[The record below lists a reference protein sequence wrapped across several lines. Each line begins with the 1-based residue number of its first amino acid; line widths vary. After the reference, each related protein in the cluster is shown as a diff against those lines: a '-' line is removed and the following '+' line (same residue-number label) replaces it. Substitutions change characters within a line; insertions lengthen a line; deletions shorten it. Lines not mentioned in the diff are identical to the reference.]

1 MDKLSA
7 VALHGFV
14 YSNNFGD
21 MLLANIAQVILHRHA
36 PETEVTLPFATDVFL
51 RDAGI
56 AAATG
61 WRSFMRSDALLYHGG
76 GYFAFGSTFHWRTR
90 PRLFHRFYTP
100 ALAAAA
106 AGKPYGIFGVG
117 VGPLHSPVQRYAV
130 RKVFE
135 AAGSVTVR
143 DEESYDWLC
152 RIGVRHDRVLP
163 AADLALTLT
172 HHDVPAEAAAA
183 ADQILLRVPAERH
196 IGLHLS
202 APSDVNAAYDGIM
215 RGVIKFVTSHPEIG
229 FVIFCDHVAGQ
240 NGTQTPQYRAA
251 QELAARI
258 GARAILVGQPDMWTL
273 VALLAKLDGL
283 VTNKL
288 HTGIVSSA
296 FGRRVVSIAKND
308 KNFRFFR
315 QLGAPERCVSVA
327 QSQDIDIP
335 DLLEQGFQSLHV
347 PTSLPGTLRDLAA
360 RNEMQIRAFLNSLT
374 AKTPYALGNVSK
386 RTE

>member
-21 MLLANIAQVILHRHA
+21 MLLANIAHAILRRHA
-36 PETEVTLPFATDVFL
+36 PETKLSLPFATEVFL
-51 RDAGI
+51 RDSGI
-56 AAATG
+56 TSQTG
-61 WRSFMRSDALLYHGG
+61 WGLFLRSDALLYHGG
-76 GYFAFGSTFHWRTR
+76 GYFAFGSAFHWRTR

-100 ALAAAA
+100 ALVAAAT
-106 AGKPYGIFGVG
+106 GKPYGIFGVG
-117 VGPLHSPVQRYAV
+117 VGPIHSPVQRYAV
-130 RKVFE
+130 RQVFD

-143 DEESYDWLC
+143 DEESYDWLR
-152 RIGVRHDRVLP
+152 RIGVHQDRLLP

-172 HHDVPAEAAAA
+172 GHDIPAEAAAA
-183 ADQILLRVPAERH
+183 ADQILLRLPAERH

-202 APSDVNAAYDGIM
+202 APSNVNAAYGGIM

-240 NGTQTPQYRAA
+240 NGSQTPQYQAA
-251 QELAARI
+251 VELAARI
-258 GARAILVGQPDMWTL
+258 GERAILVGQPDMWTL

-315 QLGAPERCVSVA
+315 QLGASERCVSVA

-335 DLLEQGFQSLHV
+335 DLLEHGFQSLHV
-347 PTSLPGTLRDLAA
+347 PTPLPGGLRDLAA
-360 RNEMQIRAFLNSLT
+360 RNEMQIRAFLNSLA
-374 AKTPYALGNVSK
+374 AKTPYDLGNARK
-386 RTE
+386 RIE